1 MARLNSNLPHFRCS
15 VVTHGR
21 GCCIEHSPG
30 SSVGKESACRAGDLG
45 LIPGSGISPG
55 KGNGN
60 PLQYSCLKNSL
71 DRGAGHATVHISR
84 VRYNLATKPQNLN
97 ILQNRCACVSC
108 VKHENS
114 VEININNIIIPPNK
128 PTKVWFIY
136 FINLQAIE
144 RNGISVVLKNVG
156 YNMYSTHTVCVKNLA
171 GYRLSHKQR

>member
-1 MARLNSNLPHFRCS
+1 MACLNSNLSHFRCS

-71 DRGAGHATVHISR
+71 DRGAGQATVHISR
-84 VRYNLATKPQNLN
+84 VRYNLATKPLNLN
-97 ILQNRCACVSC
+97 ILQNRYACVSC

-128 PTKVWFIY
+128 STKVWFIY
-136 FINLQAIE
+136 FINLQAVE
-144 RNGISVVLKNVG
+144 RNGICDIKKCRLQYVFNS
-156 YNMYSTHTVCVKNLA
+156 YCVCKESC
-171 GYRLSHKQR
+171 RL